1 MNRRVFISESKR
13 CVFQIFA
20 TKPLV
25 LFLLA
30 NFHVYVE
37 RQDIRVFISQPVN
50 REVVYFVL
58 ASDLSSPVL
67 AQFCRI
73 GNHAF
78 TKTIGLAILLTN
90 QSACRILVIL

>member
-25 LFLLA
+25 RFLLA
-30 NFHVYVE
+30 NFHVYAE

-58 ASDLSSPVL
+58 ASDLQFSRSSAVSGTMRLPR
-67 AQFCRI
+67 Q
-73 GNHAF
+73 
-78 TKTIGLAILLTN
+78 
-90 QSACRILVIL
+90 